1 MQYTAFIL
9 EDQEERL
16 EEDEFNPLL
25 WWNRKRI
32 KFPSLHLYAFD
43 LLSCPAMSTECE
55 RVFSGAKRTITAER
69 NRLSDTVIEACE
81 CLKAWWRQGVVTG
94 ATPEIKMKKR
104 KADEMEQPTEELP
117 DYLIGQSG

>member
-1 MQYTAFIL
+1 
-9 EDQEERL
+9 
-16 EEDEFNPLL
+16 
-25 WWNRKRI
+25 
-32 KFPSLHLYAFD
+32 
-43 LLSCPAMSTECE
+43 MSTECE

-117 DYLIGQSG
+117 DYLIRQSG

>member
-1 MQYTAFIL
+1 MRYTAFIP

-16 EEDEFNPLL
+16 EEDESNPLL